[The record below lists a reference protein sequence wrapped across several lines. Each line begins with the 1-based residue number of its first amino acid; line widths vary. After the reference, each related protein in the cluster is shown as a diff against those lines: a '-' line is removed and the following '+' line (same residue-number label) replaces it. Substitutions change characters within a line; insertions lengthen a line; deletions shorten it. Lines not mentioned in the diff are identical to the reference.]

1 MQGSPDV
8 ASFTKRFIVEWLN
21 QEKVP
26 LWLNILLIAA
36 AALGTYKVA
45 PHLNAKFEQQKIRS
59 AFVIDALD
67 NLNSQ
72 TSDLVVNVGAYN
84 YCIATPALDCSEQ
97 VKAIQSSITK
107 LQWRATELGTIID
120 DAAGKQ
126 VLLNFQKE
134 LDDIRIVA
142 ERAPSLANANVMIE
156 ETREFGRA
164 SIVLT
169 DVIAKEAGISS
180 TVRYDGRVRDEREP
194 DTESS

>member
-1 MQGSPDV
+1 MASPRRDFVV
-8 ASFTKRFIVEWLN
+8 AWLN

-26 LWLNILLIAA
+26 LWLNIVLIAA

-72 TSDLVVNVGAYN
+72 TSDLIVNVGAYN
-84 YCIATPALDCSEQ
+84 YCLASSLRCDEQ
-97 VKAIQSSITK
+97 AKSIQSSITK
-107 LQWRATELGTIID
+107 LQWRATELGAVID
-120 DAAGKQ
+120 DPPGRA
-126 VLLNFQKE
+126 VLLTFQKE

-142 ERAPSLANANVMIE
+142 EREPSLSNARSMLQE
-156 ETREFGRA
+156 AREFGRA
-164 SIVLT
+164 SIRLT

-180 TVRYDGRVRDEREP
+180 NVEYGSGT
-194 DTESS
+194 TS